1 MDRQRVIL
9 QQVIIRCLP
18 SARTVKAIKRKGS
31 VTTGLHI
38 LLRGTD
44 SKQLT
49 YHVLNGNKCLEKN
62 RN

>member
-1 MDRQRVIL
+1 MSL
-9 QQVIIRCLP
+9 QQVIIRYPP

-49 YHVLNGNKCLEKN
+49 YHALSGNKWLEKN